1 MRGRVEFGRRDLM
14 QPHLGRRP
22 RSRRSRPVADQQHRA
37 ADAHR
42 RTTTQEIRRD
52 TAGQVDILV
61 AGVGTGGTVTGV
73 GQGLKEKKPEVTVV
87 VVEPDEAAVPPPVT
101 PPACTASK
109 ARGAGFIPTFST
121 PRSTTPSAASH

>member
-14 QPHLGRRP
+14 QPYLGRRP

-52 TAGQVDILV
+52 TAGQVDIL
-61 AGVGTGGTVTGV
+61 
-73 GQGLKEKKPEVTVV
+73 
-87 VVEPDEAAVPPPVT
+87 
-101 PPACTASK
+101 
-109 ARGAGFIPTFST
+109 
-121 PRSTTPSAASH
+121 